1 MKLSDILKRPV
12 ITEKAAMQAGKQ
24 KYVFEVDRRS
34 TKGEIKKAVE
44 KFFKVNVLKV
54 RTMMVKGKKHRAM
67 RTRKETQSAG
77 WKKAIVLLKEGDK
90 IDLFETEK

>member
-1 MKLSDILKRPV
+1 MKLSDVLKRPI
-12 ITEKAAMQAGKQ
+12 ITEKAAGQTAEQ

-34 TKGEIKKAVE
+34 TKEEIKKAVE
-44 KFFKVNVLKV
+44 KFFKVKPLKI
-54 RTMMVKGKKHRAM
+54 RTIMARGKKHRAL
-67 RTRKETQSAG
+67 RTRKESQKAD

>member
-1 MKLSDILKRPV
+1 MKLSDVVKRPV
-12 ITEKAAMQAGKQ
+12 ITEKAAAQIAEQ

-34 TKGEIKKAVE
+34 TKEEIKKAIE

-54 RTMMVKGKKHRAM
+54 RTMVIKGKKHRAVK
-67 RTRKETQSAG
+67 TRKETQGSN

>member
-1 MKLSDILKRPV
+1 
-12 ITEKAAMQAGKQ
+12 
-24 KYVFEVDRRS
+24 
-34 TKGEIKKAVE
+34 
-44 KFFKVNVLKV
+44 
-54 RTMMVKGKKHRAM
+54 MVKGKKHRAM

>member
-1 MKLSDILKRPV
+1 MKLTDVLKRPV
-12 ITEKAAMQAGKQ
+12 ITEKSSMQIGEQ
-24 KYVFEVDRRS
+24 KYVFEVDKRS
-34 TKGEIKKAVE
+34 TKEEIKKAVK

-54 RTMMVKGKKHRAM
+54 RTMMVRGKKHRAM
-67 RTRKETQSAG
+67 RTRKETQSAS

>member
-1 MKLSDILKRPV
+1 MKLSDVLKRPV
-12 ITEKAAMQAGKQ
+12 ITEKATVQTAEQ
-24 KYVFEVDRRS
+24 KFVFEVDRRS
-34 TKGEIKKAVE
+34 TKEEIKKAVE
-44 KFFKVNVLKV
+44 KFFKVNVLRV

-67 RTRKETQSAG
+67 RTRKETQSAS